1 MGGGTLRQVCELVRR
16 RARVHLLYP
25 TLTKKEQTMP
35 ASTGLRTF
43 DVAPD
48 IAALQA
54 TGETQSQRTARR
66 RTLLQLTDPH
76 LFADPEGQLL
86 GVTTRRSFEAV
97 LELALAHSPAADAV
111 VLTGDLVH
119 DESREGYRTLRRLL
133 DRTGLPYYCIP
144 GNHDSRPLMKELLGP
159 AALGTVALRSLADWN
174 LVFLD
179 STEPGREAGR
189 IGPTR
194 LAALHEAL
202 AASPSPALIF
212 LHQHPIPVK
221 SAWMDRLSVE
231 DGEELIALCDRYPQV
246 KALVCGHIHQE
257 FDHRHKGCRIL
268 GTPSTCVQFAPR
280 QADFAIDT
288 QAPGYRELTLLADGA
303 LETRVV
309 RLDGYPERPS
319 RTAGGY

>member
-1 MGGGTLRQVCELVRR
+1 
-16 RARVHLLYP
+16 
-25 TLTKKEQTMP
+25 MP

-43 DVAPD
+43 DIAPSRT
-48 IAALQA
+48 
-54 TGETQSQRTARR
+54 TGETRSERTAQP

-76 LFADPEGQLL
+76 LFADPQGQLL
-86 GVTTRRSFEAV
+86 DVTTRRSFEAV
-97 LELALAHSPAADAV
+97 LELALVHSPPADAL

-144 GNHDSRPLMKELLGP
+144 GNHDSRPLMDELLGP
-159 AALGTVALRSLADWN
+159 AALGPVAARKLGGWN

-179 STEPGREAGR
+179 STEPGREGGR
-189 IGPTR
+189 IGPAR
-194 LAALHEAL
+194 LAALRDAV
-202 AASPSPALIF
+202 AATPSPAVIF
-212 LHQHPIPVK
+212 LHQHPIPVR
-221 SAWMDRLSVE
+221 SAWMDKLRVE
-231 DGEELIALCDRYPQV
+231 DGDELIGICDRHPQV

-257 FDHRHKGCRIL
+257 FEHRIKGCRVL
-268 GTPSTCVQFAPR
+268 GAPSTCVQFAPR

-288 QAPGYRELTLLADGA
+288 QEVPGYRELTLFADGV
-303 LETRVV
+303 LETRIV